1 MSYDQ
6 LLQDLLEEL
15 EKCESLKEIRNSLDP
30 FTAVNN
36 VLKRLNT
43 ADWKI
48 SIGRT
53 YGFNVE
59 TTKRIRIGNHGWL
72 KPYSFEEFKKNVMD
86 AVNYYLTFMES
97 RKYSSIKDYR
107 EKAVPIA
114 IEIRDKITEDLYEDV
129 MAELRRGK
137 DDKNSKKIAKNLTT
151 KISNYYYKLV
161 NMIRA
166 VAKAWVIENLAP
178 GMKVL
183 VPDDKTYT
191 VAKVIKN
198 SGSIAVVLKG
208 SDKGIYDLEELNVLT
223 IWCHH
228 VKEAGNIYGRVLD
241 VGTYK

>member
-15 EKCESLKEIRNSLDP
+15 EKCESLKEIRNSLDS

-43 ADWKI
+43 SDWKI

-86 AVNYYLTFMES
+86 AVSYYLTFMES

-137 DDKNSKKIAKNLTT
+137 SDKNSKRTAKNLTT
-151 KISNYYYKLV
+151 KISNCYYKLERMV
-161 NMIRA
+161 ESVARA
-166 VAKAWVIENLAP
+166 WALENLAP
-178 GMKVL
+178 GMKVATTL
-183 VPDDKTYT
+183 GDKLT
-191 VAKVIKN
+191 VAKVIRN
-198 SGSIAVVLKG
+198 GGSIVVTSKD
-208 SDKGIYDLEELNVLT
+208 SDKAIYDLKDINTLMLW
-223 IWCHH
+223 IHH
-228 VKEAGNIYGRVLD
+228 VKEAKDIRKRILSFQ
-241 VGTYK
+241 